1 MAWTE
6 PKTNWTKDD
15 FFNIED
21 YRRITNNIMY
31 LKDFLDSL
39 FYGLSDLQLMSEK
52 NISEPIYAREIN
64 DIENN
69 IELLNIETYKLEIGD
84 TKEYFPNQRTMDFNE
99 LNRIEKAMFDIYTK
113 MKKNKELLTRLSFRL
128 GNQKGLKV

>member
-39 FYGLSDLQLMSEK
+39 FYGLSDMQSMSEK

-69 IELLNIETYKLEIGD
+69 IELLNIETYRLEIGE

-113 MKKNKELLTRLSFRL
+113 MKKHKELLTRLSFRL

>member
-39 FYGLSDLQLMSEK
+39 FYGLSDMQSMSEK

-69 IELLNIETYKLEIGD
+69 IELLNIETYKLEIGN

-113 MKKNKELLTRLSFRL
+113 MKKHKELLTRLSFRL

>member
-39 FYGLSDLQLMSEK
+39 FYGLSDMQSMSEK

-84 TKEYFPNQRTMDFNE
+84 KKEYFPNQRTMDFNE

-113 MKKNKELLTRLSFRL
+113 MKKHKELLTRLSFRL

>member
-39 FYGLSDLQLMSEK
+39 FYGLSDMQLMSEK

-69 IELLNIETYKLEIGD
+69 IELLNIETYKLEIGE

-99 LNRIEKAMFDIYTK
+99 LNRIEKTMFDIYTK
-113 MKKNKELLTRLSFRL
+113 MKKHKELLTRLSFRL

>member
-39 FYGLSDLQLMSEK
+39 FYGLSDMQSMSEK

-69 IELLNIETYKLEIGD
+69 IELLNIETYKLEIGE

-99 LNRIEKAMFDIYTK
+99 LNRIESAIMDIYIK
-113 MKKNKELLTRLSFRL
+113 MINQKSLLTRLSFRI

>member
-39 FYGLSDLQLMSEK
+39 FYGLSDMQLMSEK

-113 MKKNKELLTRLSFRL
+113 MKKHKELITRLSFRL
-128 GNQKGLKV
+128 RNQKGIKV

>member
-39 FYGLSDLQLMSEK
+39 FYGLSDMQSMSEK

-113 MKKNKELLTRLSFRL
+113 MKKHKELLTRLSFRL

>member
-21 YRRITNNIMY
+21 YSRITNNVMY

-39 FYGLSDLQLMSEK
+39 FYGLSDMQSMSEK

-69 IELLNIETYKLEIGD
+69 IELLNIETYKLEIGE

-113 MKKNKELLTRLSFRL
+113 MKKHKELLTRLSFRL

>member
-113 MKKNKELLTRLSFRL
+113 MKKHKELLTRLSFRL

>member
-21 YRRITNNIMY
+21 YSRITNNIMY

-39 FYGLSDLQLMSEK
+39 FYGLSDMQSMSEK

-69 IELLNIETYKLEIGD
+69 IELLNIETYKLEIGE

-113 MKKNKELLTRLSFRL
+113 MKKHKELLTRLSFRL

>member
-39 FYGLSDLQLMSEK
+39 FYGLSDMQLMSEK

-113 MKKNKELLTRLSFRL
+113 MKKHKELLTRLSFRL

>member
-69 IELLNIETYKLEIGD
+69 VELLNIETYKLEIGE

-113 MKKNKELLTRLSFRL
+113 MKKHKELLTRLSFRL

>member
-6 PKTNWTKDD
+6 PKTNWTEDD
-15 FFNIED
+15 FFNVED

-39 FYGLSDLQLMSEK
+39 FYGLSDMQSMSEK

-64 DIENN
+64 YIENN
-69 IELLNIETYKLEIGD
+69 IELLNIETYRLEIGD

-113 MKKNKELLTRLSFRL
+113 MKKHKELLTRLSFRL